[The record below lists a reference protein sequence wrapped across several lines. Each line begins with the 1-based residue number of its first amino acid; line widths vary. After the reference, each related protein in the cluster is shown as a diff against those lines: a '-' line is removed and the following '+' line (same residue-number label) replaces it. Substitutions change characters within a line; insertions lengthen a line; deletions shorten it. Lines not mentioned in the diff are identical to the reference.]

1 MPACTSCSFRM
12 TMTRTKHNI
21 LFINSIDPAVW
32 GGLENWMELA
42 GLGLARRG
50 HHVWMAGRRDSHFL
64 RRVSAHPEITVLP
77 VDIGGDF
84 SPVSIRQIAGIVRT
98 YGIDLTL
105 CNFVKDVRLAGLARK
120 LTGGSKI
127 IWTPGVNLAKR
138 SLSHKWLFAGF
149 VDGVIVPSRH
159 LRDAIVASGSIDP
172 SRFEVIPVGIDA
184 ALWTEDRID
193 SRRFVRRQFRFPDD
207 AIVCLTSGRF
217 VIQKGHRY
225 LLESARV
232 LAERCDKLFFLLLGD
247 GPLQDELQRQV
258 GESGLR
264 ERVVFGGLLDYHQ
277 KAVFGS
283 DIYVHPAIIEPY
295 GIVLVEA
302 MAAGLPV
309 VATRVGGVPEVVCE
323 GETAVLVDAAHPD
336 QLTTAIEQ
344 LYTNSSMR
352 ESMGRAGLERFGR
365 LFRMDTMIDAIETA
379 LDKAT
384 AG

>member
-1 MPACTSCSFRM
+1 MPACTRCSFRM
-12 TMTRTKHNI
+12 TMTRTRHNI
-21 LFINSIDPAVW
+21 LFINSIDSAVW

-50 HHVWMAGRRDSHFL
+50 HHVWLAGRDDSQFL
-64 RRVSAHPEITVLP
+64 RRVSTHPEVTILP
-77 VDIGGDF
+77 IDVGGDF
-84 SPVSIRQIAGIVRT
+84 NPVTVRQMAGIVRKHE
-98 YGIDLTL
+98 IDLAL

-120 LTGGSKI
+120 LTGGFKI

-138 SLSHKWLFAGF
+138 SLSHRWLFAGF

-159 LRDAIVASGSIDP
+159 LRDAIVASGYIDP
-172 SRFEVIPVGIDA
+172 SRFKVIPVGIDDT
-184 ALWTEDRID
+184 LWTEDRAD

-207 AIVCLTSGRF
+207 AVVCLTSGRF
-217 VIQKGHRY
+217 VRQKGHRY
-225 LLESARV
+225 LLESARD

-247 GPLQDELQRQV
+247 GPLQEELQRQV
-258 GESGLR
+258 TESGLA
-264 ERVVFGGLLDYHQ
+264 ERVVFGGLLDDHR

-295 GIVLVEA
+295 GVVLVEA

-309 VATRVGGVPEVVCE
+309 VATRVGGIPEVVCE
-323 GETAVLVDAAHPD
+323 GETAVLVDAAHPG
-336 QLTTAIEQ
+336 QLTTAVEQ

-365 LFRMDTMIDAIETA
+365 LFRMDTMIDAIEA
-379 LDKAT
+379 SMDKAA